1 MPLEGRDGLKVG
13 EDIRRS
19 ILEGFVGYKLPA
31 GLIKLWHVYSLPSLD
46 LALHHHLMNDAL
58 FEETLGLND
67 ILLHARVLD
76 EFLPYLVGRERPS
89 KMKEL
94 GYPEVGTISHKFI
107 GDNVKD
113 LTGLLLHF
121 VIII

>member
-1 MPLEGRDGLKVG
+1 
-13 EDIRRS
+13 
-19 ILEGFVGYKLPA
+19 VGYKLPA
-31 GLIKLWHVYSLPSLD
+31 GLVKLWHVDSLPSLD
-46 LALHHHLMNDAL
+46 LSLHHHLMNDAL
-58 FEETLGLND
+58 LEETLGLND
-67 ILLHARVLD
+67 ILLHCRVLD

-94 GYPEVGTISHKFI
+94 GDPEVGTIPHKFI